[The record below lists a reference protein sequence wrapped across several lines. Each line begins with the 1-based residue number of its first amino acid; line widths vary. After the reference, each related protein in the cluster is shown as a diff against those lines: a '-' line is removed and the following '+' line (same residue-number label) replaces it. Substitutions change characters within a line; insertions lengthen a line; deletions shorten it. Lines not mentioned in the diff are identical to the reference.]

1 MSGVAPHGGRQ
12 ATALSASLRARAG
25 ALELDVELHAIE
37 GTVVLVGPNGA
48 GKSTLLSVL
57 LGALPCEQGR
67 ITLGDDVLLD
77 TAAGVAVPMEERRIA
92 WLPQDYALF
101 PHLNAR
107 GNVAFA
113 LRSAP
118 RLTRVEARALADAAL
133 DELGVLA
140 LAERHPA
147 ALSGGEQQR
156 VALARALSVKPRALL
171 LDEPLAALDVGTRRE
186 VRGFLKDTLA
196 RLALPSI
203 VVTHDAADVRA
214 LGGRV
219 VVLERGRVTQTG
231 SWQELCA
238 HPASAFVE
246 ALVAA

>member
-1 MSGVAPHGGRQ
+1 MSS
-12 ATALSASLRARAG
+12 ALSASLRARAG
-25 ALELDVELHAIE
+25 ALELDVELRAVE
-37 GTVVLVGPNGA
+37 GTLVLVGPNGA

-67 ITLGDDVLLD
+67 ITLGGDVLLD
-77 TAAGVAVPMEERRIA
+77 TARGVAVPMEERRIA

-101 PHLNAR
+101 PHLSAR
-107 GNVAFA
+107 DNVAFA
-113 LRSAP
+113 LQSAHRRSRA
-118 RLTRVEARALADAAL
+118 EALSLANTALQ
-133 DELGVLA
+133 ELGVLS
-140 LAERHPA
+140 LAERRPA

-156 VALARALSVKPRALL
+156 VALARALAVKPRALL
-171 LDEPLAALDVGTRRE
+171 LDEPLAALDVGARRE

-196 RLALPSI
+196 RLGLPTL

-219 VVLERGRVTQTG
+219 VVLERGRVVQTG

-238 HPASAFVE
+238 RPATAFVE